1 MPNKPEHTEHGWR
14 YPVDTS
20 RHHREKGWDYCG
32 RAIYHITLVVAER
45 QHLFGELVGDSAEK
59 AQIELNEFGRK
70 VNRLLRD
77 TPEFYRSKGYSL
89 RILALKIMPDHLHV
103 VIHVL
108 DHLPKPIGNV
118 IRGFKSAC
126 TSLFK
131 RIYIG
136 GDDTAE
142 MRNQVEA
149 IPPVIARFASIFA
162 VTGSI
167 WEKIPAGYH
176 ERILHAEGQLNNM
189 ISYVRDNPRRLW
201 LKKKRPEYFA
211 VLRNVQ
217 WNGHCFS
224 AVGNILLLDS
234 PMCAVHVRSRFSE
247 EEASSYMNECIIA
260 ARKGTVLVGAFISH
274 KEKRVLE
281 IAIAEGLFVIFLV
294 PYGFSE
300 YFKPTGNLIEMC
312 TKGKILFLTEVSD
325 EVSTR
330 RSISI
335 EECNTLNSLAEKM
348 MQNSMSK

>member
-1 MPNKPEHTEHGWR
+1 MPNNPEHTERGWR
-14 YPVDTS
+14 YPIDTS
-20 RHHREKGWDYCG
+20 RHHRENGWDYCG

-142 MRNQVEA
+142 MHNQVEA

-162 VTGSI
+162 GTGSI

-201 LKKKRPEYFA
+201 LKKKCPEYFA

-260 ARKGTVLVGAFISH
+260 ARKGAVLVGAFISH

-330 RSISI
+330 RSISR

>member
-1 MPNKPEHTEHGWR
+1 MPNKTEQPAHGYR
-14 YPVDTS
+14 HPVDPN
-20 RHHREKGWDYCG
+20 RHHRENGWDYCG

-59 AQIELNEFGRK
+59 AQIELNEFGCK

-77 TPEFYRSKGYSL
+77 TPEFYESKGYSL
-89 RILALKIMPDHLHV
+89 RILALKIMPDHIHV

-118 IRGFKSAC
+118 IRGVKSAC

-131 RIYIG
+131 RTYIG

-142 MRNQVEA
+142 MHNPTETISSA
-149 IPPVIARFASIFA
+149 IVHFARIFA
-162 VTGSI
+162 GNGSI
-167 WEKIPAGYH
+167 WEKNPAGYH

-189 ISYVRDNPRRLW
+189 ISYVHDNPRRLW

-211 VLRNVQ
+211 VQRNVL

-247 EEASSYMNECIIA
+247 DESRNYMNECITS
-260 ARKGTVLVGAFISH
+260 ARKGTVLVGAFISP
-274 KEKRVLE
+274 KEKQVLE
-281 IAIAEGLFVIFLV
+281 IAIKEVLPIILLV
-294 PYGFSE
+294 PYSFSE
-300 YFKPTGNLIEMC
+300 YYKPAGNLIEMC
-312 TKGKILFLTEVSD
+312 TKGKILFLTEVSS
-325 EVSTR
+325 ETYPR
-330 RSISI
+330 RSISR
-335 EECNTLNSLAEKM
+335 EECNILNALAEEL
-348 MQNSMSK
+348 MQNSISK

>member
-1 MPNKPEHTEHGWR
+1 MPNNLEHTEHGWR

-20 RHHREKGWDYCG
+20 RHHRENGWDYCG

-131 RIYIG
+131 RMYIG

-142 MRNQVEA
+142 MHNHTET
-149 IPPVIARFASIFA
+149 IPSVIAHFASIF
-162 VTGSI
+162 VSTGSI
-167 WEKIPAGYH
+167 WEKTPAGYY

-189 ISYVRDNPRRLW
+189 ISYVHDNPRRLW

-211 VLRNVQ
+211 VQRNVQ
-217 WNGHCFS
+217 WYGHCFS

-247 EEASSYMNECIIA
+247 EEVRNYVNECIIA
-260 ARKGTVLVGAFISH
+260 ARKGAVLVGAFISP
-274 KEKRVLE
+274 KEKKVLE
-281 IAIAEGLFVIFLV
+281 IAITEDLPIIFLV
-294 PYGFSE
+294 PYSFSE
-300 YFKPTGNLIEMC
+300 YYKPTGKLIEMC

-325 EVSTR
+325 EVSPR
-330 RSISI
+330 RSISRK
-335 EECNTLNSLAEKM
+335 ECNILNALAEEM

>member
-1 MPNKPEHTEHGWR
+1 MPNKPEHIEHGWR
-14 YPVDTS
+14 YPVDS
-20 RHHREKGWDYCG
+20 NRHHRENGWDYCG

-77 TPEFYRSKGYSL
+77 TPEFYKSKGYSL

-131 RIYIG
+131 RTYIG

-142 MRNQVEA
+142 MHNHTST
-149 IPPVIARFASIFA
+149 IPPVILHFATIFA
-162 VTGSI
+162 DAGSI
-167 WEKIPAGYH
+167 WEKNPAGYH

-189 ISYVRDNPRRLW
+189 ISYVHDNPRRLW

-211 VLRNVQ
+211 VQHNVQ
-217 WNGHCFS
+217 WNGHSFS
-224 AVGNILLLDS
+224 IVGNILLLDS
-234 PMCAVHVRSRFSE
+234 SLWAVHVRSRFSE
-247 EEASSYMNECIIA
+247 EEARSYMHECIVA
-260 ARKGTVLVGAFISH
+260 ARKGAVLVGAFISP
-274 KEKRVLE
+274 KEKQVLE
-281 IAIAEGLFVIFLV
+281 MAVAEGLPVIFLV
-294 PYGFSE
+294 PYSFSE
-300 YFKPTGNLIEMC
+300 YYKPTGKLIEMC
-312 TKGKILFLTEVSD
+312 TKGKMLFLTEVSS
-325 EVSTR
+325 EVSPR
-330 RSISI
+330 RSISR
-335 EECNTLNSLAEKM
+335 EVCNTLNALAEEM
-348 MQNSMSK
+348 MQTTIIK